1 MIKRFLI
8 LQKTKNMKCLK
19 IKISGKVQGVWFRAS
34 TQRKARELGI
44 KGIVKNLSSGEVYV
58 EAEGSEEKL
67 ETFIKWCHQ
76 GSELSRVDQIE
87 ISEIENQNFEDFKIV
102 R

>member
-1 MIKRFLI
+1 
-8 LQKTKNMKCLK
+8 MKCLK

-34 TQRKARELGI
+34 TQRKANELGI
-44 KGIVKNLSSGEVYV
+44 KGIVRNLESGEVYV
-58 EAEGSEEKL
+58 EAEGSDERL
-67 ETFIKWCHQ
+67 GTFIAWCHQ
-76 GSELSRVDQIE
+76 GSELSRVDQVE